1 MTEEAGI
8 ILNRSIFVIS
18 NIVVISIYLYFFF
31 RARKNKNIIR
41 NFDDK
46 IKKLGINK
54 ECNEILY
61 GYINAVLEENR
72 ERDKDFESISLTQK
86 WNFNMISLAML
97 FFTFIIKNNLRFDMA
112 NHYLTIEPEN
122 ELDNHLARLIKQIN
136 LLKDD
141 FIEEEVLFILASD
154 ERNLKFTDKIET
166 VCDLVDYCKNELMLF
181 EVY

>member
-1 MTEEAGI
+1 
-8 ILNRSIFVIS
+8 
-18 NIVVISIYLYFFF
+18 
-31 RARKNKNIIR
+31 
-41 NFDDK
+41 
-46 IKKLGINK
+46 
-54 ECNEILY
+54 
-61 GYINAVLEENR
+61 
-72 ERDKDFESISLTQK
+72 
-86 WNFNMISLAML
+86 
-97 FFTFIIKNNLRFDMA
+97 MA